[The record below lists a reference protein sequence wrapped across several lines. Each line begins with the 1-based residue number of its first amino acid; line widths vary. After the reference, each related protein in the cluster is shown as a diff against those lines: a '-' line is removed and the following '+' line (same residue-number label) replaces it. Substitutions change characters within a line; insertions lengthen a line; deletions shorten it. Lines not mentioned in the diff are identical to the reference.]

1 MSAQGEAEP
10 GKGIIGRVYEEGRPV
25 IYKFVNELPPA
36 GVREDLPWLLVISWR
51 YDGSANNG
59 MPPEA
64 ENRRM
69 NVLED
74 TVERDI
80 AGDGVLRHA
89 YSRTGNGLKELVYY
103 IHGPE
108 QFLEDFNRAVGGHP
122 EYPIDIRFY
131 EDRDWKDL
139 ASLLEDFSGAGRE

>member
-25 IYKFVNELPPA
+25 IYKFVDELPPA
-36 GVREDLPWLLVISWR
+36 DVRAGLPWLLVISWR

-59 MPPEA
+59 MPLEA

-69 NVLED
+69 MVLED
-74 TVERDI
+74 TIEDSI
-80 AGDGVLRHA
+80 AGEGVLRHA
-89 YSRTGNGLKELVYY
+89 YSRTGNGLKELAYY
-103 IHGPE
+103 IREPE
-108 QFLEDFNRAVGGHP
+108 PFLEAFNRAVGGHP

-131 EDRDWKDL
+131 EDRDWRDL
-139 ASLLEDFSGAGRE
+139 ASLLEDFSGAGRQ